1 LNLKLN
7 TQKRQAE
14 IKFCD
19 GHFICG
25 NFFISPF
32 SKGSPSGENALELLN
47 DSRSYLP
54 FEIAESELSF
64 LRKDL
69 IMTVRMTVSE
79 IPKELPYLRPVSAK
93 IYLLSG
99 DIFEGQVYID
109 LPKSHTRLSDFL
121 NFSQQFIFINIDEQ
135 DVLINTAFVKMVK
148 SVL

>member
-1 LNLKLN
+1 
-7 TQKRQAE
+7 
-14 IKFCD
+14 
-19 GHFICG
+19 
-25 NFFISPF
+25 
-32 SKGSPSGENALELLN
+32 
-47 DSRSYLP
+47 
-54 FEIAESELSF
+54 
-64 LRKDL
+64 
-69 IMTVRMTVSE
+69 MTVRMTVSE